1 MTKIDWKPGT
11 MIFPLPVVM
20 VSLGAIPE
28 EYNIITIAW
37 TGTICSDPPLCYI
50 SVRPERHSYEILQ
63 RTREFVINLTTRP
76 LAFATD
82 WCGVKSGRHH
92 QKFAEM
98 KLTPGP
104 ASKVNAPIIVEAPI
118 NIECRVT
125 EVHRLGSHD
134 MFMAEV
140 VNVKADTQYIDPQ
153 TGAFDLAKSE
163 PLAYAHGQYYSL
175 GAKIGKFG
183 FSVEKKRKKGGSNS
197 KPLKT
202 NSRKNRGTV

>member
-1 MTKIDWKPGT
+1 MMTKVDWKPGT
-11 MIFPLPVVM
+11 MIYPLPAVM
-20 VSLGAIPE
+20 VSLGTLPE

-37 TGTICSDPPLCYI
+37 TGTLCTDPPLCYI

-63 RTREFVINLTTRP
+63 RTREFVINLTTRS

-92 QKFAEM
+92 RKFAEM
-98 KLTPGP
+98 NLTHGP
-104 ASKVNAPIIVEAPI
+104 AAKVKAPIIVEAPI

-125 EVHRLGSHD
+125 EVRRLGSHD

-140 VNVKADTQYIDPQ
+140 VNVKADVQYIDSR
-153 TGAFDLAKSE
+153 TGAFDLAKAE
-163 PLAYAHGQYYSL
+163 PLAYAHGQYYTL

-183 FSVEKKRKKGGSNS
+183 FSVEKKQKKGVSN
-197 KPLKT
+197 LETIKT
-202 NSRKNRGTV
+202 KSR